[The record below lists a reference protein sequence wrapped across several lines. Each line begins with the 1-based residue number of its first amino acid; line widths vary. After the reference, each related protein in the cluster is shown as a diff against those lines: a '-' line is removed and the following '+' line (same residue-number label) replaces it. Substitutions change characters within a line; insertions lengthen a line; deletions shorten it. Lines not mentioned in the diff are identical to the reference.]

1 MKLSIIIPVYNVEKT
16 FRRCIDSVLSQ
27 GIDNYEIL
35 IIDDG
40 STDNS
45 GNLADKAASL
55 SNNIKVFH
63 KPNGGLSDARN
74 YGISRATGDY
84 ITLSTATIL

>member
-45 GNLADKAASL
+45 GNLAD
-55 SNNIKVFH
+55 
-63 KPNGGLSDARN
+63 
-74 YGISRATGDY
+74 
-84 ITLSTATIL
+84 